1 MTREEDANGRDDMQ
15 IDEIESERK
24 PDTAFPDEFNSNY
37 LRLYYGSRF
46 IKFKIVAVYH
56 RFSVC

>member
-1 MTREEDANGRDDMQ
+1 MTREEDESGRDDMQ

-24 PDTAFPDEFNSNY
+24 PDTAFPDEFNPNY

-46 IKFKIVAVYH
+46 INF
-56 RFSVC
+56 